1 MAGTDSTRKPAA
13 TVSGG
18 GAPVVVLVEPQ
29 LGENI
34 GAAARA
40 MLNFGLPE
48 MRLVRPRD
56 AWPNYKAINTA
67 SGAESILEA
76 AKLYDSTEAAI
87 GDLHH
92 VLAATARPR
101 DMAKPILTP
110 REAAA
115 RLRADTADRMRCG
128 VLFGGERAGLEND
141 DVALAEA
148 VVMVPAN
155 PAFASINL
163 AQAVL
168 LLGYEWFQAGREA
181 ALPELPAR
189 RQEPATQADLH
200 HFFEHLEAELDACG
214 FLHPSDKRPNMVRNI
229 RNIFTRANL
238 TDQEVRT
245 LRGVVKGLAEPRR
258 RS

>member
-13 TVSGG
+13 TVAGG
-18 GAPVVVLVEPQ
+18 GAPVVILVEPQ

-56 AWPNYKAINTA
+56 AWPNYKALNTS

-76 AKLYDSTEAAI
+76 ARLYDSTAAAI
-87 GDLHH
+87 ADLHH
-92 VLAATARPR
+92 VFASTARLR
-101 DMAKPILTP
+101 DMAKPHLTP
-110 REAAA
+110 RQAAA
-115 RLRADTADRMRCG
+115 RLRAEIAAGARCG
-128 VLFGGERAGLEND
+128 VLFGGERAGLDND

-148 VVMVPAN
+148 VLMVPAN

-168 LLGYEWFQAGREA
+168 LVGYEWFQAGPEA
-181 ALPELPAR
+181 MLPDLAQR
-189 RQEPATQADLH
+189 RSEPATQADLH

-214 FLHPSDKRPNMVRNI
+214 FLFPPDKRPNMVRNI

-245 LRGVVKGLAEPRR
+245 LRGVVKGLSEPRR